1 MAKEKQT
8 LREIILEGLIKFGG
22 EIVGVVLIASFL
34 AAFPSLRTL
43 FTDYVFPEKAMSD
56 AEFVELCKS
65 GNAVEVEEAI
75 RNGANVNAKD
85 NDGNTAL
92 MRAVLWGATKTTEVL
107 LKHGVHVNA
116 KNNNGDTALMWATGF
131 GNIEIANLL
140 RSYGAKE

>member
-65 GNAVEVEEAI
+65 GNAAKVEEAI

-85 NDGNTAL
+85 WYGKTAL
-92 MRAVLWGATKTTEVL
+92 MLAVDREHIETVRVL
-107 LKHGVHVNA
+107 LQNGAEVNA
-116 KNNNGDTALMWATGF
+116 RSNDGVTVLTILNKHYTEFAR
-131 GNIEIANLL
+131 IL